1 MIAQKTTKQK
11 KTFASTVEDVILD
24 VFLSMHS
31 NKKESTNTSLYI
43 KDHQYKESPNTTQI
57 NVFDLIYK
65 LSPFNYLTQVLIKEV
80 VEIINT
86 AKTPITWINIG
97 IGKGLLEETFIQFL
111 DKQKLDHLQIIGID
125 IDPTSL
131 DSAKKRL
138 SQKVQFN
145 PICSHIE
152 KFKLKE
158 WISLKTIAK
167 YPICIGSILTLHHI
181 KTIKER
187 KDVIEKTQAFLKPKN
202 MLLMEADADHF
213 TKNYTQRIPF

>member
-111 DKQKLDHLQIIGID
+111 DKQKLDHHWIV
-125 IDPTSL
+125 P
-131 DSAKKRL
+131 KKGY
-138 SQKVQFN
+138 
-145 PICSHIE
+145 
-152 KFKLKE
+152 LK
-158 WISLKTIAK
+158 K
-167 YPICIGSILTLHHI
+167 YNLIQYVVT
-181 KTIKER
+181 
-187 KDVIEKTQAFLKPKN
+187 
-202 MLLMEADADHF
+202 
-213 TKNYTQRIPF
+213 